1 MLHRKMRRVLNTDD
15 QRYENK
21 DETMKLGFFNNHKL
35 AVIRNEEVIDVSDV
49 VTRGDSQDPSEV
61 IERLIQSF
69 DKQLPKLQKASDQR
83 TGLAMSG
90 VKMLAPIRRPCNIVC
105 MAANYNDGMFS
116 TDNINAFHKA
126 TSSVI
131 GPDDEMILPDVP
143 AKIFE
148 CEPELGIVIG
158 KRADNVTEERAME
171 HVFGYTNI
179 IDGSARVRS
188 VFFQMKSRATFA
200 PMGPYIVTADEIA
213 DPQNLRIRSWTNGIL
228 MQDFNTSAMAHKI
241 RRCVSWLS
249 SVHVLEPGTVIAT
262 GTHHVGL
269 NAMMD
274 KDVFEM
280 ETEGLGRLRIKIRD
294 DLRRV
299 WKRTTRGELKH
310 LGIDSTTP
318 QIGGKYAD
326 SVT

>member
-1 MLHRKMRRVLNTDD
+1 
-15 QRYENK
+15 
-21 DETMKLGFFNNHKL
+21 MKLGFFNNQKL
-35 AVIRNEEVIDVSDV
+35 AVIRDDEVIDVSDLFSE
-49 VTRGDSQDPSEV
+49 GEIQDPSWIV
-61 IERLIQSF
+61 QQLIESF
-69 DKQLPKLQKASDQR
+69 DKQRSRLESASAQRSGLPIS
-83 TGLAMSG
+83 S
-90 VKMLAPIRRPCNIVC
+90 VKMLAPIPRPCNIVC
-105 MAANYNDGMFS
+105 MAANYNDGMFP

-126 TSSVI
+126 TSAVI
-131 GPDDEMILPDVP
+131 GPDDEMILPDVA

-158 KRADNVTEERAME
+158 RRADNVSEEQAMD
-171 HVFGYTNI
+171 HIFGYTNV

-200 PMGPYIVTADEIA
+200 PMGPYIVTKDEIA
-213 DPQNLRIRSWTNGIL
+213 DPQNLRIRSWTNGTL
-228 MQDFNTSAMAHKI
+228 MQDFNTSEMAHKI

-274 KDVFEM
+274 KDIFEK
-280 ETEGLGRLRIKIRD
+280 ETEGLGRLRIRIRD
-294 DLRRV
+294 DLKRI
-299 WKRTTRGELKH
+299 WKRTSRGELKH

-318 QIGGKYAD
+318 QIGGKYAENA
-326 SVT
+326 S